1 MSSLMH
7 SPLLWLT
14 VTLTCYQAGFW
25 LHRQLREPLWFP
37 PMLIALCLLIGGL
50 LAFRVPYDTYFQGN
64 QFIHFLL
71 GPATVALAVPLYQSL
86 PRLKA
91 AAGPLGLTL
100 VFGSVLGVA
109 SAMSLAWLL
118 DLSHNSVLAFA
129 TRAVTTPMALG
140 IAEKIHAPLA
150 LASAIIIISGI
161 IGAMLVE
168 PLLGFI
174 RTDMAR
180 GFALGMAAH
189 GVGTARA
196 LQISPTCGAFAALGM
211 SLNGVLTAL
220 WLPAAIGLFFR

>member
-1 MSSLMH
+1 MSSLLS
-7 SPLLWLT
+7 SPLPWLT
-14 VTLTCYQAGFW
+14 LTLFVYQAGFW
-25 LHRQLREPLWFP
+25 IHRQCREPLWFP
-37 PMLIALCLLIGGL
+37 PMLISLILL
-50 LAFRVPYDTYFQGN
+50 LAILICGRVDYETYFKGN

-91 AAGPLGLTL
+91 AAGPLLLTL
-100 VFGSVLGVA
+100 GLGSVLGVV
-109 SAMSLAWLL
+109 SAMGLAWLFQ
-118 DLSHNSVLAFA
+118 LSDSSILAFG

-161 IGAMLVE
+161 VGAIVVE
-168 PLLGFI
+168 PLLGFV
-174 RTDMAR
+174 RHDMAK
-180 GFALGMAAH
+180 GFALGLAAH

-196 LQISPTCGAFAALGM
+196 LQISPTAGAFAALGM

-220 WLPAAIGLFFR
+220 WLPAAIALWR